1 MWKTGHI
8 LNSQAQ
14 LTHSEMKSVYL
25 LIHANRL
32 IVVNMLKKQYFVAEN
47 LLYQTVLFLFVPI
60 SFPQS
65 K

>member
-25 LIHANRL
+25 LIHANQL
-32 IVVNMLKKQYFVAEN
+32 IVVNMLKKQYFVVFLN
-47 LLYQTVLFLFVPI
+47 QTVLFLFVPI